1 MVGIENLKK
10 VFKGL
15 INFGE
20 TLELKASD
28 GKLTWME
35 ALSSAVSLVPEIID
49 AVRNGGVIYEEL
61 QDLDDEERTELVLYI
76 EGELD
81 LTSDRTEEQI
91 EAGAELVAA
100 LDKFRS
106 TFKKEEEV

>member
-1 MVGIENLKK
+1 MVGIEHLKT

-20 TLELKASD
+20 TLELKAAD

-35 ALSSAVSLVPEIID
+35 VFTSTISIVPEVFD
-49 AVRNGGVIYEEL
+49 AIKNGKEIYAEL
-61 QDLDDEERTELVLYI
+61 LDLDDVERDELVDYI
-76 EGELD
+76 EAELD

-106 TFKKEEEV
+106 TFKKEVE